1 VAHASKARITASALL
16 IGALATACSKTEPRS
31 GPVASS
37 SASATRADAAHP
49 PPFEKF
55 ELAPWKSPR
64 EKIAPVAP
72 PGSLLE
78 TWRVFVNQER
88 PRQKKNPRWISL
100 PPREGVT
107 LPMAEDGRFRCIVNP
122 LRVQARP
129 NDDLSGVD
137 AWVLMRS
144 VLCSGDG
151 WRTWTDS
158 PHQVVVL
165 PDGKRTATIEQTDV
179 LLREPID
186 GKVRETTI
194 ILRSD
199 ADPDPPRGAHVE

>member
-1 VAHASKARITASALL
+1 MGGASAS
-16 IGALATACSKTEPRS
+16 A
-31 GPVASS
+31 VASS
-37 SASATRADAAHP
+37 SASAAAEAVAA

-55 ELAPWKSPR
+55 ELEPWKSPR
-64 EKIAPVAP
+64 KGIDPVAP
-72 PGSLLE
+72 PEGLLT

-88 PRQKKNPRWISL
+88 PRQKKNPRWIPL
-100 PPREGVT
+100 PPREAVT

-129 NDDLSGVD
+129 NDDDSGVD
-137 AWVLMRS
+137 AWILTRS
-144 VLCSGDG
+144 VLCSGNG

-165 PDGKRTATIEQTDV
+165 PEGKRTRTIEQTDV

-186 GKVRETTI
+186 GKTRETTI

-199 ADPDPPRGAHVE
+199 EDRDPPIGAHVAK